1 MTDVKKDLQINFES
15 LLKQGLGVV
24 DVRFREYDITQEK
37 FKFIVVHIERDRDD
51 FYLNMILHYLGKK
64 IKEKNIYDLWTKI
77 LNHKLEMSSMLNR
90 DISIKVAALDFIETK
105 KEW

>member
-1 MTDVKKDLQINFES
+1 MTETKNNLQINFES
-15 LLKQGLGVV
+15 LLKQGLGVI
-24 DVRFREYDITQEK
+24 DVRFKDYEITQEK

-51 FYLNMILHYLGKK
+51 FYQNMIHHYLGKK

-90 DISIKVAALDFIETK
+90 DISIKVATLDFIETNK
-105 KEW
+105 